1 MKITNLLELNKA
13 LEEDLLLEVENS
25 ISIDETIH
33 LKKGQK
39 LIGTNDNVFLSFI
52 NGGSIE
58 LEGDNEISNLS
69 IQTTPS
75 KRAIRLKSNL
85 EDLGEIKLK
94 DLTITGMVQILT
106 KAPNKYLDVKIENM
120 DIVSSDSRNYP
131 QRPMKYG
138 VNVYQGAL
146 TIYNYNPDKESLINV
161 DIDGIKLGRKNAPVI
176 GSGVFIGGLN
186 DDTGRIEVNN
196 LVTDDIYSNGMI
208 PTGQPNLITGAIFI
222 VQSTNAKNIL
232 TRGNTVTYGTNDMVL
247 DVWGKVEKWVVEK
260 PIVSYGQSAIGFV
273 NFGEVDYFK
282 ANSPIKTYGLGARGF
297 NQYDGTIKEAIFD
310 SIETVGEGSIG
321 MQVSKPVGKIEIIN
335 SVKTKG
341 SIGETLVKGVIMELA
356 ADAISIKEGGVVENL
371 VIGENLEVGGKEV
384 VAYHVD
390 KGQVKKFSL
399 NGKIIAED
407 DSSQEVK
414 IENYG
419 ETDTTDIKEYL

>member
-1 MKITNLLELNKA
+1 MKVTNLLELNKA
-13 LEEDLLLEVENS
+13 LDEDLLLEIENS
-25 ISIDETIH
+25 IAIDESIH

-39 LIGTNDNVFLSFI
+39 LIGINDNVFISFI

-69 IQTTPS
+69 IQTTPT
-75 KRAIRLKSNL
+75 KRAIRLKSSH

-94 DLTITGMVQILT
+94 DLIITGMVQILT
-106 KAPNKYLDVKIENM
+106 KAPNKYLDVKIENI

-176 GSGVFIGGLN
+176 GTGVFIGGLN
-186 DDTGRIEVNN
+186 DDTGRIEANN
-196 LVTDDIYSNGMI
+196 LVTDDIYTNGMI
-208 PTGQPNLITGAIFI
+208 PTGQPNLITAAIFI
-222 VQSTNAKNIL
+222 VQSTIAKKIL

-273 NFGEVDYFK
+273 NFGEVEYFK

-310 SIETVGEGSIG
+310 SIETIGEGSIG
-321 MQVSKPVGKIEIIN
+321 MQVSKPVGKIEVIN
-335 SVKTKG
+335 DVKTKG
-341 SIGETLVKGVIMELA
+341 SIGQTLVKGVIMELA
-356 ADAISIKEGGVVENL
+356 ADAISIKEGGLVEDL
-371 VIGENLEVGGKEV
+371 TVGGNLEVGGKEV

-399 NGKIIAED
+399 NGQIIAKD

-414 IENYG
+414 IENHG